1 MKASLLAPAIAAVL
15 LGAGAVPAVAHEGPG
30 SDEGRHTASASV
42 ATGVSPF
49 LSQQRSVFT
58 LAILLPVPTN
68 HVHGVGTATVQLNSN
83 NTARIT
89 VNATGL
95 LDQAPHAMH
104 IHAKGNGEC
113 PNASAAG
120 IHNGRRAMSTTDGL
134 PAYGP
139 IGASLT
145 LRGDTSPASALA
157 VDRFPST
164 GTFHY
169 SRTIQLTSDIA
180 QQVRSDN
187 AVVVVHGI
195 DYNGNG
201 RYDNVL
207 GPSEL
212 DPAFPMEA
220 TAPALCGPLH

>member
-1 MKASLLAPAIAAVL
+1 MKVRHLAAPLLAAVL
-15 LGAGAVPAVAHEGPG
+15 LGAAGAPALAHEGPG
-30 SDEGRHTASASV
+30 NDEGKTSAGFRTS
-42 ATGVSPF
+42 AF
-49 LSQQRSVFT
+49 LAPHRSVFT
-58 LAILLPVPTN
+58 LAVLLPVPTN
-68 HVHGVGTATVQLNSN
+68 HVHGIGTATVQLNSD

-95 LDQAPHAMH
+95 LNGAPHAMH
-104 IHAKGNGEC
+104 IHDMGNGEC
-113 PNASAAG
+113 PNASAATL
-120 IHNGRRAMSTTDGL
+120 HNGHRAISTTDGL

-139 IGASLT
+139 IGTSLT
-145 LRGDTSPASALA
+145 TTGDTSPGSALA
-157 VDRFPST
+157 VDRFPSS

-169 SRTIQLTSDIA
+169 SRTIQLTSDVA
-180 QQVRSDN
+180 QQVRNDN

-212 DPAFPMEA
+212 NPALPQEA

>member
-1 MKASLLAPAIAAVL
+1 MNVRQLAAPLLAAVL
-15 LGAGAVPAVAHEGPG
+15 LGAAGAPAFAHEGPG
-30 SDEGRHTASASV
+30 SDDGRTSAAFRTSD
-42 ATGVSPF
+42 F
-49 LSQQRSVFT
+49 LAPRQSSFT

-68 HVHGVGTATVQLNSN
+68 HVHGVGTATVQLNSD
-83 NTARIT
+83 NTARIA

-95 LDQAPHAMH
+95 LGGAPHAMH
-104 IHAKGNGEC
+104 IHVKGNGEC
-113 PNASAAG
+113 PDAGDAG
-120 IHNGRRAMSTTDGL
+120 IHNGHRSMSTTDGL

-139 IGASLT
+139 IGTSLT
-145 LRGDTSPASALA
+145 TTGDTSPGSALA

-164 GTFHY
+164 GSFHY
-169 SRTIQLTSDIA
+169 SRTIQLTSDVA
-180 QQVRSDN
+180 QQVRHDN

-207 GPSEL
+207 GASEL
-212 DPAFPMEA
+212 NPAFPQEA

>member
-1 MKASLLAPAIAAVL
+1 MKVRHLAAPVLAAVL
-15 LGAGAVPAVAHEGPG
+15 LGAGGAPAFAHEGPG
-30 SDEGRHTASASV
+30 SDEGRASAPFHASAFLAPRGSV
-42 ATGVSPF
+42 H
-49 LSQQRSVFT
+49 T

-68 HVHGVGTATVQLNSN
+68 HVHGIGTATVVLNSD

-89 VNATGL
+89 VSATGL
-95 LDQAPHAMH
+95 LNGAPHAMH
-104 IHAKGNGEC
+104 IHEKGNGEC
-113 PNASAAG
+113 PDADDAG
-120 IHNGRRAMSTTDGL
+120 LHNGHRAISTTDGL
-134 PAYGP
+134 PSYGP
-139 IGASLT
+139 IGTSLT
-145 LRGDTSPASALA
+145 TTGDTSPGSALA

-169 SRTIQLTSDIA
+169 SRTVQLTSDVA
-180 QQVRSDN
+180 QQVRQDN

-212 DPAFPMEA
+212 NPAFPQEA

>member
-1 MKASLLAPAIAAVL
+1 MNLRHLAAPLLAAVL
-15 LGAGAVPAVAHEGPG
+15 LGAAGAPAFAHEGTG
-30 SDEGRHTASASV
+30 IDEGRTTTPFRTSA
-42 ATGVSPF
+42 F
-49 LSQQRSVFT
+49 LAPHQSSFT

-68 HVHGVGTATVQLNSN
+68 HVHSVGTATVQLNSD
-83 NTARIT
+83 NTARIA

-95 LDQAPHAMH
+95 LNGAPHAMH
-104 IHAKGNGEC
+104 IHEKGNGEC
-113 PNASAAG
+113 PTADAAG
-120 IHNGRRAMSTTDGL
+120 DHNGHQAISTTDGL

-139 IGASLT
+139 IGTSLT
-145 LRGDTSPASALA
+145 TTGDTSPGSALA
-157 VDRFPST
+157 VDRFPSS

-169 SRTIQLTSDIA
+169 SRTIQLTSDVA
-180 QQVRSDN
+180 QQVRNDN

-207 GPSEL
+207 GASEL
-212 DPAFPMEA
+212 NPALPQEA